1 MSRRSVVRS
10 TLAVLVVLGVA
21 AAGALFVTT
30 SMPGDSHAGALPPLD
45 AEQTKAA
52 DRIGKT
58 VHRLAEEIG
67 PRNVEHLPPL
77 EKAAKAIE
85 RRWRRQGL
93 KVEREEVPT
102 GEQVVHNLIAELPGT
117 TRAGEI
123 VVVGAHYDT
132 AGSTPGADDNASGVA
147 ALLELS
153 RRFSKRSMPRTIR
166 FVAFVNE
173 EPPHFQ
179 TDRMGSV
186 VNAKATR
193 ARGDNVVAMLSLE
206 TLGYYTDEPGT
217 QAYPPVVS
225 SLYPSEGNF
234 VAFVSNL
241 GSRDLVRRCVELFR
255 DHAQF
260 PSEGIAAPDFVT
272 GIGWSDHWAFYREG
286 YPAVMVTDTAPF
298 RNPHYHEDTDRVE
311 VVSPEHVARVVDGLE
326 AVISELAGEPVG

>member
-1 MSRRSVVRS
+1 MGRRTVLRS
-10 TLAVLVVLGVA
+10 ALGVLFVFTAA
-21 AAGALFVTT
+21 AAGGLLWTT
-30 SMPGDSHAGALPPLD
+30 SMPGASHQGALPALD
-45 AEQTKAA
+45 PEQRAAA

-58 VHRLAEEIG
+58 MHRLAEEIG
-67 PRNVEHLPPL
+67 PRNIEHLPPL
-77 EKAAKAIE
+77 EKTAKLIE
-85 RRWRRQGL
+85 RRWKREGL
-93 KVEREEVPT
+93 KVEREEVVT
-102 GEQVVHNLIAELPGT
+102 GEHVVHNLVAELPGT

-179 TDRMGSV
+179 TERMGSV
-186 VNAKATR
+186 VNARAAR
-193 ARGDNVVAMLSLE
+193 ARGDDVVAMLSLE
-206 TLGYYTDEPGT
+206 TLGYYTDDPGS

-255 DHAQF
+255 GHAQF
-260 PSEGIAAPDFVT
+260 PAEGIAAPDFVS
-272 GIGWSDHWAFYREG
+272 GIGWSDHWSFYREG

-311 VVSPEHVARVVDGLE
+311 VVSPEHLARVVEGLE
-326 AVISELAGEPVG
+326 AVISELAGEPIP